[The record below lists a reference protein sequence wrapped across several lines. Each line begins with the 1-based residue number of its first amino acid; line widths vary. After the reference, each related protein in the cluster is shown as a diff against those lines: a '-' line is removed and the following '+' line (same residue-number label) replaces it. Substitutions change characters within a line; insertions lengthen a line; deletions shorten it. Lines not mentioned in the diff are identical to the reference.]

1 MSTDARAAERSP
13 RPSDGS
19 PTPPPHRRSSRL
31 GNRLTPARAVPMVPA
46 FLLLIGFMLG
56 PIVYSIYLAFTDSAI
71 RGKGAEE
78 TSFVGLQNFTDAF
91 TDGDFWNS
99 VVLTLIF
106 TVVSAIIG
114 QNVLGMLLALLMERS
129 HRIVTFVVTAV
140 VVAAWI
146 LPEVVAGYLLYTFF
160 APDGSLNV
168 IISAIGLPPQDLLF
182 SAPIIAVSFAN
193 IWRGTAF
200 SMLVYSAALSA
211 VPADVYESASL
222 DGAGPVRRFRSV
234 TLPLMRPAIATNLML
249 TTLQTLSVFG
259 LIFIMT
265 GGGPARQSQTLPL
278 YMYEQAFS
286 YGQLGYGTAVAL
298 LLLLIGALASLAYLR
313 LLPEEDKR

>member
-1 MSTDARAAERSP
+1 MSTDAPTAPERTAPP
-13 RPSDGS
+13 RRG
-19 PTPPPHRRSSRL
+19 RSHL
-31 GNRLTPARAVPMVPA
+31 GDRLTTARALPMLPA
-46 FLLLIGFMLG
+46 GLLLIAFMLG
-56 PIVYSIYLAFTDSAI
+56 PILYSLYLAFTDSAI
-71 RGKGAEE
+71 RGDGASD
-78 TSFVGLQNFTDAF
+78 TSFVGVSNFVDAF
-91 TDGDFWNS
+91 TDSDFWNS
-99 VVLTLIF
+99 VALTLVF
-106 TVVSAIIG
+106 TIVSAVIG
-114 QNVLGMLLALLMERS
+114 QNVLGMLLALLMERA
-129 HRIVTFVVTAV
+129 HRILSFAVTSLVI
-140 VVAAWI
+140 AAWI

-160 APDGSLNV
+160 ADEGSLNTLLG
-168 IISAIGLPPQDLLF
+168 AIGLPAQDLLF
-182 SAPIIAVSFAN
+182 SAPILAVSFAN

-200 SMLVYSAALSA
+200 SMLVYSAALSS
-211 VPADVYESASL
+211 VPADVYESAAL

-234 TLPLMRPAIATNLML
+234 TLPLLRPAIATNLML

-298 LLLLIGALASLAYLR
+298 LLLLIGAAASLVYLR

>member
-1 MSTDARAAERSP
+1 MSITASRAEPATEAAPAR
-13 RPSDGS
+13 
-19 PTPPPHRRSSRL
+19 RRTTL
-31 GNRLTPARAVPMVPA
+31 GNRLTAGRSVPMLPA
-46 FLLLIGFMLG
+46 GVLLIGFMLG
-56 PIVYSIYLAFTDSAI
+56 PILYSLYLAFTDSAI
-71 RGKGAEE
+71 RGDGASD
-78 TSFVGLQNFTDAF
+78 TSFVGLDNFTAAL

-99 VVLTLIF
+99 VVLTLVF
-106 TVVSAIIG
+106 TIVSAVIG
-114 QNVLGMLLALLMERS
+114 QNILGMLLALLMERAN
-129 HRIVTFVVTAV
+129 RVLTFIVTSIVI
-140 VVAAWI
+140 AAWI

-160 APDGSLNV
+160 AAEGSLNA
-168 IISAIGLPPQDLLF
+168 IITALGLPPQDLLF

-211 VPADVYESASL
+211 VPTDVYESASL
-222 DGAGPVRRFRSV
+222 DGAGPVRRFVSV
-234 TLPLMRPAIATNLML
+234 TVPLLRPAIATNLML

-298 LLLLIGALASLAYLR
+298 LLLLIGAAASLVYLR
-313 LLPEEDKR
+313 LLPEEEKR

>member
-1 MSTDARAAERSP
+1 MTTSAPAAPEQDAAAQDAPAQP
-13 RPSDGS
+13 R
-19 PTPPPHRRSSRL
+19 RRTRL
-31 GNRLTPARAVPMVPA
+31 GDRLTAARAVPMLPA
-46 FLLLIGFMLG
+46 GLLLVGFMLG
-56 PIVYSIYLAFTDSAI
+56 PILYSLYLAFTDSAI

-78 TSFVGLQNFTDAF
+78 TSFVGFENFTDAF

-99 VVLTLIF
+99 VALTLVF
-106 TVVSAIIG
+106 TVISAVIG
-114 QNVLGMLLALLMERS
+114 QNIMGMVLALLMERANRVITFAVTS
-129 HRIVTFVVTAV
+129 IVI
-140 VVAAWI
+140 AAWI

-160 APDGSLNV
+160 APEGSLNT
-168 IISAIGLPPQDLLF
+168 IITAIGLPEQDLLF
-182 SAPIIAVSFAN
+182 SAPIIAVAFAN

-200 SMLVYSAALSA
+200 SMLVYSAALSS

-222 DGAGPVRRFRSV
+222 DGAGPVRRFWSV
-234 TLPLMRPAIATNLML
+234 TVPLLRPAIATNLML
-249 TTLQTLSVFG
+249 ITLQTLSVFG

-298 LLLLIGALASLAYLR
+298 LLLMIGAVASLVYLR
-313 LLPEEDKR
+313 LLPEEEKR